1 MKTNQEFA
9 LLSHRIDDYIIQ
21 NIIVCT
27 NYQTAST
34 IARSEFGE
42 DAIAVDVTLYPVE
55 IGNTYKDGTFYNI
68 SNEVIPRNPTEAEQI
83 SKLNAT
89 IIHQNTKIESL
100 EAILATQDEL
110 LADILL
116 AI

>member
-9 LLSHRIDDYIIQ
+9 LLSHRTDDYVVQ
-21 NIIVCT
+21 NIIVCA

-55 IGNTYKDGTFYNI
+55 IGYTYRDGTFYDI
-68 SNEVIPRNPTEAEQI
+68 SGDVVTRNPTEAEQI

-89 IIHQNTKIESL
+89 IIHQNTKIEYL
-100 EAILATQDEL
+100 ETTLADQDAL

-116 AI
+116 SI